1 MQQVDPDVL
10 SCLDY
15 LMASS
20 EYVEFIGLMLDFK
33 VSRREVA
40 TIMRPRYCLAS
51 LFVETT
57 LKFISRLATPSGE
70 LANKKNQF

>member
-20 EYVEFIGLMLDFK
+20 DYLEFIGLMLDFK
-33 VSRREVA
+33 VRFNLTDAIQE
-40 TIMRPRYCLAS
+40 
-51 LFVETT
+51 
-57 LKFISRLATPSGE
+57 
-70 LANKKNQF
+70 ANSWQNDE

>member
-20 EYVEFIGLMLDFK
+20 EYLEFVGLMLDFK
-33 VSRREVA
+33 V
-40 TIMRPRYCLAS
+40 CL
-51 LFVETT
+51 
-57 LKFISRLATPSGE
+57 ISVNFALGS
-70 LANKKNQF
+70 